1 MRAVF
6 KPNIRS
12 FIRLALAAASVI
24 AVGCSSAGAEEQT
37 QAQKQAQA
45 QTEAQPVE
53 LWRCVARN
61 AFYAEREGGLF
72 PTTTVISGKL
82 VFHSVSHGSQWQPMA
97 SIHFMSVNADPDMSH
112 GNGITAIVPNGE
124 PDRIQIFMVVGG
136 ESRRLGSYPKGTPVP
151 YKISF
156 DDTKGTVTLESGK
169 FAMTAKSAQLQR
181 PHFDMKCSGADVSFT
196 DFVSS

>member
-1 MRAVF
+1 MRAVL
-6 KPNIRS
+6 KPKIRS
-12 FIRLALAAASVI
+12 SIRLALVAASVI
-24 AVGCSSAGAEEQT
+24 AVGCSSAQAEEQ
-37 QAQKQAQA
+37 AQD
-45 QTEAQPVE
+45 QTRAQPQPLPGE

-61 AFYAEREGGLF
+61 AFYVEREGGLF

-97 SIHFMSVNADPDMSH
+97 SIHFMSVNADSDMSR

-124 PDRIQIFMVVGG
+124 PDRIQIFMVVDG
-136 ESRRLGSYPKGTPVP
+136 ESRHLGSYPKGTAVP
-151 YKISF
+151 YKLMF
-156 DDTKGTVTLESGK
+156 DDAKGTVTLESGA
-169 FAMTAKSAQLQR
+169 FAMTAKPAQLQR